1 MKQKKIIIIITIILG
16 ILGMIIISPTNND
29 TEDIKNTENV
39 ASIETNNKD
48 TDIADSLDFFKAISG
63 VKVEHLELIDNPVGA
78 KTNLIVPK
86 KAILNGIDYFLKDTN
101 NKKMDNVKVDIGD
114 GYISLSVD
122 YKVTEKIVT
131 PIQVNVVPELNSNKD
146 LVLKIKEVKLLDLKI
161 SDLLVN
167 IALKNFI
174 TDWFPTDG
182 DINITFNKGS
192 VIISKDNFKGI
203 CINNLKVETTGLN
216 IDATINFKAIL
227 NTFN

>member
-1 MKQKKIIIIITIILG
+1 MKQKKIIIIITTIILG
-16 ILGMIIISPTNND
+16 IVGMFIISPTSNG

-39 ASIETNNKD
+39 ANIETNKD
-48 TDIADSLDFFKAISG
+48 TDTEDSLDFFKAISG

-86 KAILNGIDYFLKDTN
+86 KAILNGVDYFLKDTN

-122 YKVTEKIVT
+122 YKVTEKIAT

-174 TDWFPTDG
+174 TDWFPTDR
-182 DINITFNKGS
+182 DINIKFNKGS

-203 CINNLKVETTGLN
+203 CINNLKVETTGLS
-216 IDATINFKAIL
+216 IDITINLKAIL
-227 NTFN
+227 STFN